1 MPFLKFNYLNDK
13 ALLIFIKNPEKGKVK
28 TRIAKTAGDDKAY
41 RVYLELSKHTRNIA
55 QKLDVDR
62 LLFYS
67 QFINNSDDWESG
79 IFHKYLQTN
88 GDLGTRM
95 ASAFK
100 KAFEQH
106 QKVVIIGSDCAS
118 LNGSIVEEAFA
129 ALDSHDFVIGPAKD
143 GGYYLLG
150 MRSFQPSVFE
160 DIEWS
165 TAQVFAHTLRNIK
178 YLDASYARM
187 PVLSDI
193 DYWEDWLEYGW
204 ELPD

>member
-1 MPFLKFNYLNDK
+1 MNNK

-28 TRIAKTAGDDKAY
+28 TRIAKTAGDEKAY
-41 RVYLELSKHTRNIA
+41 QVYLELSKHTRNIA
-55 QKLDVDR
+55 KKLNADR

-67 QFINNSDDWESG
+67 QFINHSDDWEDDA
-79 IFHKYLQTN
+79 FQKYLQVDGN
-88 GDLGTRM
+88 LGTRM
-95 ASAFK
+95 AVAFK

-118 LNGSIVEEAFA
+118 LNSSIVEEAFA
-129 ALDSHDFVIGPAKD
+129 ALDSHEFVVGPAKD

-160 DIEWS
+160 NIQWS
-165 TAQVFAHTLRNIK
+165 TEQVFAHTLRNIK
-178 YLDASYARM
+178 DLEASYALM

-204 ELPD
+204 ELPA

>member
-1 MPFLKFNYLNDK
+1 MNSK

-28 TRIAKTAGDDKAY
+28 TRIAQTAGDEKAY
-41 RVYLELSKHTRNIA
+41 QVYLELSQHTRKIA
-55 QKLDVDR
+55 QKLHVDR

-67 QFINNSDDWESG
+67 QFINDSDDWESG
-79 IFHKYLQTN
+79 VFQKHLQAN

-95 ASAFK
+95 AAAFG

-106 QKVVIIGSDCAS
+106 QKVIIIGSDCAS
-118 LNGSIVEEAFA
+118 LNNSIVEEAFV
-129 ALDSHDFVIGPAKD
+129 ALDSHEFVVGPAKD

-150 MRSFQPSVFE
+150 MRSFQPSVFD

-165 TAQVFAHTLRNIK
+165 TAQVFAHTLRNIRK
-178 YLDASYARM
+178 LGTSYALM

-204 ELPD
+204 ELTL